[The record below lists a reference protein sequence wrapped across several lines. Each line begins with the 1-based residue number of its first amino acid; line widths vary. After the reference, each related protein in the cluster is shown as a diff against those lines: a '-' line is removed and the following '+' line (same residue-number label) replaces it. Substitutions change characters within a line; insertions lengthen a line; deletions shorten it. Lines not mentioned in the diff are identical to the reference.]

1 MYLCKYDF
9 IDLQDEEYK
18 YKAGDTYPREG
29 YTPSED
35 RINELVTAS
44 NRQGRELI
52 MEIKTKENGKDPE
65 KGSEPVK
72 KEEVKDTPIKEVVPE
87 SVAKHPSK

>member
-1 MYLCKYDF
+1 
-9 IDLQDEEYK
+9 
-18 YKAGDTYPREG
+18 
-29 YTPSED
+29 
-35 RINELVTAS
+35 
-44 NRQGRELI
+44 